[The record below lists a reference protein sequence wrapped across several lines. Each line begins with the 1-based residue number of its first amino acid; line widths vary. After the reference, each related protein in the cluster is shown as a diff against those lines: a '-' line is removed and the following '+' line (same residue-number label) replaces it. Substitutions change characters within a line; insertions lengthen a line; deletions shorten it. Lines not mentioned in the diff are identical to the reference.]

1 MKKLILFAVIAFIF
15 VGCGRK
21 EDATASI
28 DISTAESQRD
38 SLISLVAEISTNIS
52 ELARLESIVHSQNF
66 KDGQRQEV
74 LTGISDIKEELSVRR
89 MRLEEL
95 GRLIQK
101 SDKYSEDL
109 KKEID
114 TQLQLI
120 DSQSDRMADLQRRLS
135 DADGEIGRLES
146 EADSLRAEVGS
157 LEDAKNA
164 AERQSRAIADEL
176 NACYYVIGTRD
187 ELKEHGVLE
196 KKFLGRSKVLEADF
210 DRSFFTRA
218 DKRTLREIVTNYS
231 KIKILTKQPV
241 NSYVIVDGGDGN
253 KIVRID
259 NSTLFWE
266 KSDFLVIEAK

>member
-1 MKKLILFAVIAFIF
+1 M
-15 VGCGRK
+15 
-21 EDATASI
+21 
-28 DISTAESQRD
+28 
-38 SLISLVAEISTNIS
+38 
-52 ELARLESIVHSQNF
+52 
-66 KDGQRQEV
+66 
-74 LTGISDIKEELSVRR
+74 
-89 MRLEEL
+89 
-95 GRLIQK
+95 
-101 SDKYSEDL
+101 
-109 KKEID
+109 
-114 TQLQLI
+114 QLI

-218 DKRTLREIVTNYS
+218 DKRTLREIVTNSS